1 MIIHLYM
8 VQCVSN
14 LGFFGTYAKKK
25 NTVFTLFQL
34 APSTIFLFAQADRK
48 KKKTPLLD
56 HCFSHFKWS
65 NIKRKTSE
73 HLLPACHF
81 LQITFVK
88 NFLCKVNWYNPPK
101 SERHFHSFV
110 NIIRPVMRV
119 SDAKMNFPSI
129 LICIVSSW
137 FLIALVG
144 MFMSRL
150 MLVIC
155 EWNDTLSRPNICQLW
170 NWASSKDTLEWTV
183 TTVFQ

>member
-1 MIIHLYM
+1 MCL
-8 VQCVSN
+8 QF
-14 LGFFGTYAKKK
+14 GFVWYVCKKK
-25 NTVFTLFQL
+25 TVFTLFQL
-34 APSTIFLFAQADRK
+34 APSFSCLLKQIESR
-48 KKKTPLLD
+48 KKTPLLD

-73 HLLPACHF
+73 HLLLACHF

-119 SDAKMNFPSI
+119 SDAKMNFRSI

-137 FLIALVG
+137 SLIALVG

-155 EWNDTLSRPNICQLW
+155 KWNDTLSRPNICQLW
-170 NWASSKDTLEWTV
+170 NWASNKDTLKWTV